1 MTVSIEGSGRSH
13 SERESCEGSS
23 SYNWKCRS
31 WNRGHEVKILKGA
44 CCGCHKNNL
53 FVTLG
58 YFLLE
63 GLEKDTGGE
72 ARIICRPLGLRRKMV
87 VCLELMLLTVTSSS
101 NSAAL
106 YLCLSLCYI
115 QERDYLEIC
124 LCFCWNITSYRSCCL
139 TAAFQFHLK

>member
-1 MTVSIEGSGRSH
+1 M
-13 SERESCEGSS
+13 
-23 SYNWKCRS
+23 KF
-31 WNRGHEVKILKGA
+31 KILKGA

-53 FVTLG
+53 FVMLE

-72 ARIICRPLGLRRKMV
+72 VRIICRPLGLRRKMV

-115 QERDYLEIC
+115 QESVLPLATTTGIAK
-124 LCFCWNITSYRSCCL
+124 LTSYI
-139 TAAFQFHLK
+139 